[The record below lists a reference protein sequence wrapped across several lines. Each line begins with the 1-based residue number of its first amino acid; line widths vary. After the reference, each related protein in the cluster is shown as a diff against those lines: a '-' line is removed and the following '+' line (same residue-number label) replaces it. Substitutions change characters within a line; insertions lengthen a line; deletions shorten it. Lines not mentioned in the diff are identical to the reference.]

1 MPSKSAIN
9 KQCLEK
15 EKIEK
20 ELNQNV
26 FPLIKHLVKKYNSNK
41 KITLTKP
48 EEIVVSDILN
58 EFGFEIE
65 TKKLIKKIIIRVYDR
80 KIYEIRNGSSMR
92 GGSKSLVRYGEQSPT
107 KTLFT
112 RFNLSVLVMF
122 ICAMVVLIA
131 AMTEFR
137 IFFETIDPSTENEP
151 FFVFIQI
158 FYSKLFDK
166 KQLVTNMIT
175 TAASR
180 YAETLTS
187 NIEMNCMRTDSVSN
201 SILTTVMSLLSPN
214 DITSC
219 MIRES
224 KFIMDQQISTLE
236 SRLKML
242 MIPLVWSMRVIVLNG
257 AYLTGVIVHKA
268 IGSTRRQTIR
278 NSDDNSLTGGRKNT
292 TRKNRK

>member
-1 MPSKSAIN
+1 
-9 KQCLEK
+9 
-15 EKIEK
+15 
-20 ELNQNV
+20 
-26 FPLIKHLVKKYNSNK
+26 
-41 KITLTKP
+41 
-48 EEIVVSDILN
+48 
-58 EFGFEIE
+58 
-65 TKKLIKKIIIRVYDR
+65 
-80 KIYEIRNGSSMR
+80 
-92 GGSKSLVRYGEQSPT
+92 
-107 KTLFT
+107 
-112 RFNLSVLVMF
+112 
-122 ICAMVVLIA
+122 MVVLIA

-137 IFFETIDPSTENEP
+137 IFFETIDPSTANEP

-175 TAASR
+175 SAASK

-187 NIEMNCMRTDSVSN
+187 SIEMNCMRTDSVSN

-242 MIPLVWSMRVIVLNG
+242 MIPLVWSMRVIVFNG
-257 AYLTGVIVHKA
+257 AYMMGIIAYRTTGMI
-268 IGSTRRQTIR
+268 SSSRRQRTIR
-278 NSDDNSLTGGRKNT
+278 NGSDDNLSTGGRKNT